1 MSTTSRRLCRFGI
14 TLYISTLRELS
25 QTPEICPWKK
35 TASKNTFDSWVK
47 AAVSQAN
54 AKVNK
59 LEPLNINLWREICWN
74 GIGRLFFEPLGLNV
88 LLQEGLAVSESIGE
102 VRRDRVSHQR
112 RDGDDEV
119 TLAVVGDE
127 LAVAHF
133 AVVDDV
139 VVPVAIS
146 GIPDAFAELE
156 TERKWLKS
164 LKRSK
169 QVASR
174 F

>member
-1 MSTTSRRLCRFGI
+1 M
-14 TLYISTLRELS
+14 
-25 QTPEICPWKK
+25 
-35 TASKNTFDSWVK
+35 
-47 AAVSQAN
+47 
-54 AKVNK
+54 
-59 LEPLNINLWREICWN
+59 
-74 GIGRLFFEPLGLNV
+74 
-88 LLQEGLAVSESIGE
+88 
-102 VRRDRVSHQR
+102 RRDRVSHQR

-156 TERKWLKS
+156 TERK
-164 LKRSK
+164 
-169 QVASR
+169 
-174 F
+174 